1 MHVLS
6 ALLDLCPVPPTRRK
20 GVHWTLAPARITWTL
35 LHLTCMETG
44 SRCQGWINT
53 WIWSSHL
60 QGWFAASPTSQSW
73 RHSVTAAQPVSAY
86 ATPYNTQI
94 QSFSPSAVFQVKRLQ
109 VWQLW
114 NELSQKKPEKLNKER
129 KQREMGMCCNVFS
142 INLMWSV
149 PLSKFSLCH
158 RDLACKL
165 AIVKGDVPWS
175 LQDPEQCVGLTN
187 FSCSPT
193 CGSDWGMAQAC
204 SPYEISVS

>member
-1 MHVLS
+1 MNPAPSYMHGNREQVS
-6 ALLDLCPVPPTRRK
+6 RLDQHMDLEL
-20 GVHWTLAPARITWTL
+20 TLAGLVCCQPHEPKLEALGDCSPACVSICHTIQHTDPKFL
-35 LHLTCMETG
+35 PQCCIPG
-44 SRCQGWINT
+44 KK
-53 WIWSSHL
+53 
-60 QGWFAASPTSQSW
+60 AASLTTLKW
-73 RHSVTAAQPVSAY
+73 AVT
-86 ATPYNTQI
+86 
-94 QSFSPSAVFQVKRLQ
+94 KR
-109 VWQLW
+109 
-114 NELSQKKPEKLNKER
+114 PEKLNKER

-204 SPYEISVS
+204 SPYEISVSKVLPAKSVSQAACSRWQLGKGLWFICLRI

>member
-1 MHVLS
+1 
-6 ALLDLCPVPPTRRK
+6 
-20 GVHWTLAPARITWTL
+20 
-35 LHLTCMETG
+35 METG

-60 QGWFAASPTSQSW
+60 QGWFAASPMSQSW
-73 RHSVTAAQPVSAY
+73 KHSVTAAQPVSAY

-204 SPYEISVS
+204 SPYEISVSKVLPAKSVSQAACSRWQLGKGLWFICLRI